1 MRLSIRQYAQ
11 ALLDLEREQG
21 AKEAV
26 RSSERFFA
34 WLSRRGEAKKLGK
47 IVREAERL
55 IRERSGT
62 AVVRITTAHPA
73 DEALRTLLRKQAESV
88 FAGKAVETSFATDA
102 RLIGGVKMRSEEV
115 LYDATLAT
123 RLERLRNSL
132 AG

>member
-1 MRLSIRQYAQ
+1 MRRWIRQYAQ

-21 AKEAV
+21 AEEAA
-26 RSSERFFA
+26 RSGERFFV
-34 WLSRRGEAKKLGK
+34 WLSRRGETKKLAK
-47 IVREAERL
+47 IVHEAERL

-73 DEALRTLLRKQAESV
+73 NEALQTLLRKQAESV
-88 FAGKAVETSFATDA
+88 FIGKAVETSFATDA
-102 RLIGGVKMRSEEV
+102 CLIGGAKMQSEEV

-123 RLERLRNSL
+123 RVERLRSSL

>member
-11 ALLDLEREQG
+11 ALLDLEREQAEG
-21 AKEAV
+21 AV
-26 RSSERFFA
+26 RSGERFSA

-62 AVVRITTAHPA
+62 AVVRITTAHPVN
-73 DEALRTLLRKQAESV
+73 ETLRTLLRKQAASV
-88 FAGKAVETSFATDA
+88 FVGKAVETSFVTDA
-102 RLIGGVKMRSEEV
+102 SLIGGVKMQSEEV

-123 RLERLRNSL
+123 RVERLRSSL
-132 AG
+132 TG

>member
-62 AVVRITTAHPA
+62 AVVRITTVHSA
-73 DEALRTLLRKQAESV
+73 DEALRTLLRKQAKSV
-88 FAGKAVETSFATDA
+88 FVGKAVETSFATDA

-123 RLERLRNSL
+123 RLERLRSSL

>member
-62 AVVRITTAHPA
+62 AVVRITTVHSA
-73 DEALRTLLRKQAESV
+73 DEALRTLLRKQAKSV
-88 FAGKAVETSFATDA
+88 FVGKAVETSFATDA

-132 AG
+132 VG